1 MTTNR
6 TSHPAT
12 SHPAVSSRKEW
23 SVSYTQRDVETIRE
37 QIEQEQA
44 ARRRLL
50 VLALL
55 IVTAAL
61 VGAIILLST
70 SYGLY
75 GRSVSQ
81 KQTLSDENSALKSQA
96 AVTNQQLNE
105 LQQKQA
111 SYDQTRTEA
120 RAKLQK
126 ILPAALAPSSGGREA
141 SMLASMLYGLPDHQ
155 IEVDRK
161 PPDSLFRNWRV
172 KSGDITSTYALVGG
186 FVDGKWIIY
195 SNLISK
201 SEKPD
206 EPRAKSKEPRL
217 RSKGP
222 GVKIEEA
229 GAKSDE
235 SSGKSN
241 E

>member
-6 TSHPAT
+6 T

-37 QIEQEQA
+37 QIEQEQS

-55 IVTAAL
+55 VLTAAL
-61 VGAIILLST
+61 VGAIVLLST

-75 GRSVSQ
+75 SRSVSQ
-81 KQTLSDENSALKSQA
+81 KQTLSDENSALKSQG
-96 AVTNQQLNE
+96 AVCSQQLSE

-111 SYDQTRTEA
+111 SFDQTRTEA

-126 ILPAALAPSSGGREA
+126 VLPAALAPSSGGKEA
-141 SMLASMLYGLPDHQ
+141 SMLASMLYSLPDHQ

-161 PPDSLFRNWRV
+161 PPDSIFRNWKV

-186 FVDGKWIIY
+186 FVDGKWVIY

-201 SEKPD
+201 SDKQD
-206 EPRAKSKEPRL
+206 EPRVKGRAPRAKT
-217 RSKGP
+217 GDA
-222 GVKIEEA
+222 GV
-229 GAKSDE
+229 
-235 SSGKSN
+235 KSN
-241 E
+241 EPIVKSGEPVVKSNE

>member
-6 TSHPAT
+6 TSHPAI
-12 SHPAVSSRKEW
+12 SSRKEW

-37 QIEQEQA
+37 QIEQEQS

-55 IVTAAL
+55 VLAAAL
-61 VGAIILLST
+61 VGAIVLLST

-75 GRSVSQ
+75 SRSVSQ
-81 KQTLSDENSALKSQA
+81 KQTLSDENSALKTQA
-96 AVTNQQLNE
+96 AGCNQQLTE

-111 SYDQTRTEA
+111 TYDQTRTEA

-126 ILPAALAPSSGGREA
+126 VLPAALAPSSGGHEA
-141 SMLASMLYGLPDHQ
+141 SMLASMLYSLPDHQ
-155 IEVDRK
+155 IEVDKK
-161 PPDSLFRNWRV
+161 PPDSIFRNWKV
-172 KSGDITSTYALVGG
+172 KSGDVTSTYALVGG

-195 SNLISK
+195 SNLIARN
-201 SEKPD
+201 EKQD
-206 EPRAKSKEPRL
+206 EPRVKSKEPRV
-217 RSKGP
+217 RRKEP
-222 GVKIEEA
+222 GVKSDEA
-229 GAKSDE
+229 TAKSGE
-235 SSGKSN
+235 PSVKSN